1 MDLEIEARRGK
12 ESIEKELRETQI
24 RLAGI
29 EDIDV
34 KQLKNTVKTLQ
45 HQVSF

>member
-45 HQVSF
+45 HQVS